1 MPSKLL
7 TMQVPVWVF
16 WLKMALLWPANAGL
30 RVVCQPLPRY
40 VRIQTTLGI
49 FGFQGPS
56 HQIYLI
62 SVPKQVS
69 EKTYQLC
76 PHASCNVAG
85 LTADANILIDQA
97 RLRAGR
103 YAYQYQEPIPVE
115 QLVEYVCNY
124 KQFYTQRGG
133 LRPFGVAF
141 LFAGYD
147 EHYGFQLYQS
157 DPSGNYSGWKA
168 TVIGANNQAGKSLLK
183 SEYKT
188 GEEAE
193 ESIPDVQEALK
204 LAVKVLNK
212 TMDGTTAAAA
222 AEKMELYTM
231 TLENGEC
238 AHHILN
244 KQEAQQVI
252 DAVEAEAASA
262 GDAQVWDI
270 GCNSCLESFVYQDE
284 NFCCTVDTLPFW
296 KTHFRTER
304 VRTLSV

>member
-1 MPSKLL
+1 
-7 TMQVPVWVF
+7 
-16 WLKMALLWPANAGL
+16 
-30 RVVCQPLPRY
+30 
-40 VRIQTTLGI
+40 
-49 FGFQGPS
+49 
-56 HQIYLI
+56 
-62 SVPKQVS
+62 
-69 EKTYQLC
+69 
-76 PHASCNVAG
+76 

-262 GDAQVWDI
+262 GDA
-270 GCNSCLESFVYQDE
+270 
-284 NFCCTVDTLPFW
+284 
-296 KTHFRTER
+296 
-304 VRTLSV
+304 